1 MTTYERRQMI
11 LRMLQENAGVKVT
24 ELARQ
29 LEVSEGTIRNDL
41 EALDKERQ
49 LVRVRG
55 GAVARDQNLIPGYTI
70 SARARVNMD
79 SKRRIAQ
86 WAAGMVESGDSIL
99 LDAST
104 TVLHMASFLKDRQNL
119 TVVTNGLAVARL
131 LAENPTNTVILLGGI
146 LKNDGTAVVGSLSDH
161 ILKELHI
168 QSAFVSAAGFS
179 IEAGLMENDMQ
190 EAQLKS
196 LMIKAAGRTIAL
208 VDTSK
213 FGKLRLSPFAV
224 LKNIDHIVTDN
235 EVPPQVADQLSR
247 ASIHLTICSETT
259 VTTYPPHIENQ
270 TYYTIGFANMSE
282 EMPFGRDVRR
292 SLEIAAKHANN
303 IHLVV
308 ADNQLSGDVALEVAE
323 DLIARQVDLVIEYQ
337 IDEKVGN
344 IIAHKFNQADI
355 PVISVDIPMV
365 GATFFGVDNY
375 KTGYIAGVA
384 LAEQVQKEW
393 NGQFDHLIVME
404 HPRAGP
410 LVAARIQGQLDGF
423 LEVIPNVQES
433 EMIFV
438 DCGNNLQISS
448 EVMLHLLESL
458 PAARRLPV
466 ICFNDEATLGAI
478 YAARKLNREPDLL
491 LSGQGA
497 DRLVRKE
504 IIRPHS
510 RLVGAAAYKPEK
522 YGEKLIEIA
531 LKILKGE
538 PVPPAIY
545 VEHTFLNA
553 DNIALYYP
561 DVLNER

>member
-119 TVVTNGLAVARL
+119 TVVTNGLEVARL

-146 LKNDGTAVVGSLSDH
+146 LKNDGTAVVGSLSEN

-213 FGKLRLSPFAV
+213 FGKLRLSPFAA

-235 EVPPQVADQLSR
+235 EVPPQVADQLSS

-259 VTTYPPHIENQ
+259 VTTYPPHI
-270 TYYTIGFANMSE
+270 
-282 EMPFGRDVRR
+282 
-292 SLEIAAKHANN
+292 
-303 IHLVV
+303 
-308 ADNQLSGDVALEVAE
+308 
-323 DLIARQVDLVIEYQ
+323 
-337 IDEKVGN
+337 
-344 IIAHKFNQADI
+344 
-355 PVISVDIPMV
+355 
-365 GATFFGVDNY
+365 
-375 KTGYIAGVA
+375 
-384 LAEQVQKEW
+384 
-393 NGQFDHLIVME
+393 
-404 HPRAGP
+404 
-410 LVAARIQGQLDGF
+410 
-423 LEVIPNVQES
+423 
-433 EMIFV
+433 
-438 DCGNNLQISS
+438 
-448 EVMLHLLESL
+448 
-458 PAARRLPV
+458 
-466 ICFNDEATLGAI
+466 
-478 YAARKLNREPDLL
+478 
-491 LSGQGA
+491 
-497 DRLVRKE
+497 
-504 IIRPHS
+504 
-510 RLVGAAAYKPEK
+510 
-522 YGEKLIEIA
+522 
-531 LKILKGE
+531 
-538 PVPPAIY
+538 
-545 VEHTFLNA
+545 
-553 DNIALYYP
+553 
-561 DVLNER
+561 

>member
-1 MTTYERRQMI
+1 MTTYERRQTI
-11 LRMLQENAGVKVT
+11 LRLLQENAGVKVT

-55 GAVARDQNLIPGYTI
+55 GAVARDQNLIPGYAI

-119 TVVTNGLAVARL
+119 TVVTNGLEVARL

-146 LKNDGTAVVGSLSDH
+146 IKTDGAAVVGGLSEN

-168 QSAFVSAAGFS
+168 QSAFVSASGFS
-179 IEAGLMENDMQ
+179 IEAGLMENDIQ

-213 FGKLRLSPFAV
+213 FGRLRLAPFAA

-247 ASIHLTICSETT
+247 ANIHLTICSETT
-259 VTTYPPHIENQ
+259 VTTYPPHVENQ

-292 SLEIAAKHANN
+292 SLEIAAKQANN

-344 IIAHKFNQADI
+344 IIAHKFNQAGI
-355 PVISVDIPMV
+355 PIISVDIPMV

-384 LAEQVQKEW
+384 LAERVQKEW
-393 NGQFDHLIVME
+393 HGQFDRLIVME
-404 HPRAGP
+404 HPRAGH

-423 LEVIPNVQES
+423 LEVIPHVQES

-438 DCGNNLQISS
+438 DCGNNLQVSS

-458 PAARRLPV
+458 PETRRLPV
-466 ICFNDEATLGAI
+466 ICFNDEAALGAI
-478 YAARKLNREPDLL
+478 YAARKLNREQDLL

-504 IIRPHS
+504 IVRPHS

-531 LKILKGE
+531 LKILNGE

-553 DNIALYYP
+553 ENMALHYP